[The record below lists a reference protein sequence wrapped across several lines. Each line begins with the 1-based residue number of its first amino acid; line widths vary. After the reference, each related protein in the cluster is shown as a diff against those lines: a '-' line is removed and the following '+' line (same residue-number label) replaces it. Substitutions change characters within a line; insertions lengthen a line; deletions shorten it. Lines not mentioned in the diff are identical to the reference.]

1 MILIADSGSTKT
13 SWSLVNRE
21 KEVFN
26 FNTEGYNPY
35 YVGVDYITNSIAG
48 NLPQEVNASEV
59 SEIYFY
65 GAGCSADKSP
75 IVAEA
80 LKNVFKEARIIQV
93 ESDLLAAARSVL
105 GKNKGFVAI
114 LGTGTNSC
122 IYDGEK
128 ITHQVD
134 SLGFILGDEGSG
146 AYLGKSILIAY
157 NRGYLPEDLRQK
169 FINIYQLTPD
179 EIINKI
185 YTQPLPNRFSATF
198 SQFVGENIDHPFVQE
213 VVRKSFRDFFTNI
226 ISYYPDF
233 SQYSLNC
240 IGSVAHNYLPYLKE
254 VAQEFNMPVGNIV
267 RNPLSGLVEYHDYQ
281 YS

>member
-35 YVGVDYITNSIAG
+35 YVGADYITNSIAG
-48 NLPQEVNASEV
+48 NLPQEVNTSEV

-75 IVAEA
+75 IVAQA

-157 NRGYLPEDLRQK
+157 NRGYLPEDLREK

-254 VAQEFNMPVGNIV
+254 VAEEFNMPVGNIV

-281 YS
+281 YI